1 MQAYQEE
8 YIANLKEIA
17 MLMAYKRS
25 EGQSFQEYCL
35 KQRAEQRQAEQ
46 KIKRNMELLRE
57 NLFPLLD
64 HMPEAKKEELEELAE
79 FAGRLLSGREELDV
93 GLYCQIHR
101 ALLSLARQLSDRSAM
116 IRELYY
122 LGIGYNNLCGKLV
135 SLEGSEAETYTNQM
149 RLCFTEAAAYL
160 KYYDEIKDTQ
170 TRGYILRSRA
180 NIALGRFKNASEK
193 VRLVK
198 QTLTILQDKDYQEKE
213 PGLPWDRFIYMTHQQ
228 MAASI
233 SYNRENTMT
242 SEDIADIMESVYIV
256 YQRRLQEAAEQGEKP
271 PIRPQYSYYTIEYYC
286 GMDSMEGLL
295 TKIEGLMDGAD
306 PKDYSAENMYG
317 VISLPAFYCQ
327 FLSNYPEHIPKRE
340 EYLESLY
347 QKILDYVEAF
357 PEASENELL
366 FLYLRQLSST
376 FVETKNSISY
386 KDFLKNLLR
395 RFAPKLYV
403 HAQAVGRAAVEF
415 CRILLEEE
423 PDFFDDIEWIREIGD
438 LPKKKEAVLQYAKE
452 AALLYDIGKISFMN
466 LYAQT
471 ARQWF
476 EEEYEMAHLH
486 TLVGERWLAGRP
498 STACYAAVA
507 KGHHAW
513 YDGSHGYPET
523 YKRLSCPYRQ
533 MVDVIGLIDWLD
545 NVTSTE
551 WLHTGVKKTFEEA
564 ILSAVELEGRRFS
577 PLLTVR
583 LRDRVVTQRLEEALA
598 EGSEAAYRHMYEEN
612 QTGKE
617 KL

>member
-1 MQAYQEE
+1 
-8 YIANLKEIA
+8 
-17 MLMAYKRS
+17 
-25 EGQSFQEYCL
+25 
-35 KQRAEQRQAEQ
+35 
-46 KIKRNMELLRE
+46 
-57 NLFPLLD
+57 
-64 HMPEAKKEELEELAE
+64 
-79 FAGRLLSGREELDV
+79 
-93 GLYCQIHR
+93 
-101 ALLSLARQLSDRSAM
+101 
-116 IRELYY
+116 
-122 LGIGYNNLCGKLV
+122 
-135 SLEGSEAETYTNQM
+135 
-149 RLCFTEAAAYL
+149 
-160 KYYDEIKDTQ
+160 
-170 TRGYILRSRA
+170 
-180 NIALGRFKNASEK
+180 
-193 VRLVK
+193 
-198 QTLTILQDKDYQEKE
+198 
-213 PGLPWDRFIYMTHQQ
+213 
-228 MAASI
+228 
-233 SYNRENTMT
+233 
-242 SEDIADIMESVYIV
+242 
-256 YQRRLQEAAEQGEKP
+256 
-271 PIRPQYSYYTIEYYC
+271 
-286 GMDSMEGLL
+286 
-295 TKIEGLMDGAD
+295 MDGAD

-423 PDFFDDIEWIREIGD
+423 PDFFDDIEWIREISD
-438 LPKKKEAVLQYAKE
+438 LPEKKEAVLQYARE

>member
-1 MQAYQEE
+1 MTGVQT
-8 YIANLKEIA
+8 
-17 MLMAYKRS
+17 
-25 EGQSFQEYCL
+25 C
-35 KQRAEQRQAEQ
+35 
-46 KIKRNMELLRE
+46 
-57 NLFPLLD
+57 
-64 HMPEAKKEELEELAE
+64 
-79 FAGRLLSGREELDV
+79 
-93 GLYCQIHR
+93 
-101 ALLSLARQLSDRSAM
+101 ALPIS
-116 IRELYY
+116 
-122 LGIGYNNLCGKLV
+122 
-135 SLEGSEAETYTNQM
+135 YTNQM

-160 KYYDEIKDTQ
+160 KYYDEIEDTQ

-295 TKIEGLMDGAD
+295 SKIEGLMDGAD

-423 PDFFDDIEWIREIGD
+423 PDFFDDIEWIREISD
-438 LPKKKEAVLQYAKE
+438 LPEKKEAVLQYARE

-498 STACYAAVA
+498 STACYTAVA

-583 LRDRVVTQRLEEALA
+583 LRDRVVTQRLEAALA

>member
-1 MQAYQEE
+1 MQPYQEE

-17 MLMAYKRS
+17 VLMAYQRPV
-25 EGQSFQEYCL
+25 GQSFEEYL
-35 KQRAEQRQAEQ
+35 SEQQIKQRQAEQ

-64 HMPEAKKEELEELAE
+64 HMREAEGEVLEELGE

-93 GLYCQIHR
+93 GLYCQIHK
-101 ALLSLARQLSDRSAM
+101 ALLSLGRQLSDRSAM
-116 IRELYY
+116 IRELYH
-122 LGIGYNNLCGKLV
+122 LGIGYNNLCSKLV
-135 SLEGSEAETYTNQM
+135 SLDGSEIETYTSQM

-160 KYYDEIKDTQ
+160 KYYDEIEDTE

-180 NIALGRFKNASEK
+180 NIALGRFKNAGEK
-193 VRLVK
+193 IRLVK
-198 QTLTILQDKDYQEKE
+198 QTLEILQDQGYQEKE

-233 SYNRENTMT
+233 SYSRENTMT
-242 SEDIADIMESVYIV
+242 SEEIADIMESVYIV
-256 YQRRLQEAAEQGEKP
+256 YQRRLQEAAERQEKA

-286 GMDSMEGLL
+286 GMDGMEGLL
-295 TKIEGLMDGAD
+295 TKIEGLMDEAD
-306 PKDYSAENMYG
+306 PTDYSAENMYG

-327 FLSNYPEHIPKRE
+327 FLSNYPEHIPKRK

-357 PEASENELL
+357 PEASGNELL

-376 FVETKNSISY
+376 FVETENSISY
-386 KDFLKNLLR
+386 KEFLQNLLR

-403 HAQAVGRAAVEF
+403 HAKSVGQAAVTF
-415 CRILLEEE
+415 CRIIIEEE
-423 PDFFDDIEWIREIGD
+423 PSFFDDIDAIRELAD
-438 LPKKKEAVLQYAKE
+438 LEQKRKAVLQYAEE
-452 AALLYDIGKISFMN
+452 AAMLYDIGKISFMN

-486 TLVGERWLAGRP
+486 TLVGRKWLAERP

-507 KGHHAW
+507 EGHHAW

-523 YKRLSCPYRQ
+523 YKRLECPYRQ
-533 MVDVIGLIDWLD
+533 MVDVIGLVDWLD
-545 NVTSTE
+545 NVTNTE

-564 ILSAVELEGRRFS
+564 IEGAIELEGRRFS
-577 PLLTVR
+577 PLLTAR
-583 LRDRVVTQRLEEALA
+583 LREASIAGQLQAALA
-598 EGSEAAYRHMYEEN
+598 EGGLEAYQQMYEEN
-612 QTGKE
+612 QAGKE
-617 KL
+617 EL